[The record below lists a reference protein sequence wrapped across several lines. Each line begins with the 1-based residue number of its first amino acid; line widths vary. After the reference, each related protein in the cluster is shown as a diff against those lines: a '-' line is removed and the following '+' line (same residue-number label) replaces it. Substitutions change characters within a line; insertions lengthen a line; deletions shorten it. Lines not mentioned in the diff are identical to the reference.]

1 LFVEEQLKVTL
12 PKLLRGEAIVVSF
25 VNDGGRLIIVLY
37 IIQAFFSNLL
47 RDSFVPQSRSKC
59 RTHY

>member
-25 VNDGGRLIIVLY
+25 VNDGRLIIVLY